1 MTPETVTESGCSQ
14 PGESIRQRIDRVR
27 ARIDAAAGRSG
38 RDPERIRLVAVSKT
52 VAADRVREAAEA
64 GLREFGEN
72 RVQEAKG
79 KIANL
84 PSGLSWHMVGSLQRN
99 KARLAGKLFHM
110 VQSVDRLSLAE
121 LLADAARPETV
132 PLAILIQV
140 NIAGEPQKSGVT
152 PPDLPE
158 LLRNLSR
165 LEGVRVEGLMAI
177 PPYLPEPEASRPHF
191 RALRC
196 LAEEIDRLAI
206 PGISMKV
213 LSMGMSA
220 DFEVAIEEGATL
232 IRLGTAIFGA
242 RPGR

>member
-1 MTPETVTESGCSQ
+1 MTPETETASGCSR
-14 PGESIRQRIDRVR
+14 PDSIRKRIDRVR
-27 ARIDAAAGRSG
+27 ARIDAAARRSG
-38 RDPERIRLVAVSKT
+38 RGPETIRLVAVSKT
-52 VAADRVREAAEA
+52 VDTDRIQEAAEA

-84 PSGLSWHMVGSLQRN
+84 PSEFSWHMVGSLQRN
-99 KARLAGKLFHM
+99 KARLACKLFQM

-121 LLADAARPETV
+121 LLSGAARPETV

-165 LEGVRVEGLMAI
+165 LEGIRVEGLMTI
-177 PPYLPEPEASRPHF
+177 PPYLPEPDAGRPHF
-191 RALRC
+191 RALRT
-196 LAEEIDRLAI
+196 LAEKIDRLAI
-206 PGISMKV
+206 PGISMEV